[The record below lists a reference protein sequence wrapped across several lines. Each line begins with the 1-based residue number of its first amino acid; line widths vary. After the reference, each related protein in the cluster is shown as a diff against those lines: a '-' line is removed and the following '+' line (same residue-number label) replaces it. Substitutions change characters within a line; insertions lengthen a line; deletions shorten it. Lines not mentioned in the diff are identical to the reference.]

1 MLFDTLTGNDRTVA
15 AMRNMVA
22 TGRVPHAILL
32 YENDGGGAFPLSL
45 AFLEALYGGSGK
57 VAKLIHPDIHFVFP
71 VTGGSKVSTS
81 EKPTSDNYMQW
92 FRELALEH
100 PCFTE
105 SELYQALGIEGK
117 SGLIAVGEARLILDK
132 LSLTGVEGGWRS
144 VVMYLP
150 EKMNQEAANRLL
162 KIVEE
167 PPQQTLFLMI
177 THAPEK
183 VLKTIS
189 SRCLSIRVLPP
200 KDFSTSLEMTGDMSS
215 RPSDASLS
223 SRPSEASGEIS
234 SLFGELMDALL
245 EKNLLT
251 ALEVGESLAALS
263 SREKQKDFCRY
274 AGECLREVFLLQQG
288 MEQLTRIPEE
298 ETDYYRRLAG
308 TLKRSFPRLAA
319 AQLDRAVTLIE
330 RNVNQKIIFTDLVDR
345 LYRNL

>member
-15 AMRNMVA
+15 AMKNMVA

-32 YENDGGGAFPLSL
+32 YENDGGGAFPLCL

-57 VAKLIHPDIHFVFP
+57 VAKMIHPDIHFVFP

-81 EKPTSDNYMQW
+81 EKPTSDSYMQW
-92 FRELALEH
+92 FRELALER

-105 SELYQALGIEGK
+105 NELYQALGIEGK

-167 PPQQTLFLMI
+167 PPQETLFLMI

-200 KDFSTSLEMTGDMSS
+200 RVD
-215 RPSDASLS
+215 LS
-223 SRPSEASGEIS
+223 FRPSEASGEIS
-234 SLFGELMDALL
+234 EYASLFGELMDALL

-263 SREKQKDFCRY
+263 SREKQKAFCRY
-274 AGECLREVFLLQQG
+274 AGEGFRDVFLLQQG
-288 MEQLTRIPEE
+288 LEQLAGVPEE
-298 ETDYYRRLAG
+298 EMDYYRRLAG

-319 AQLDRAVTLIE
+319 TQLDRAVTLIE

>member
-200 KDFSTSLEMTGDMSS
+200 
-215 RPSDASLS
+215 SLS

>member
-1 MLFDTLTGNDRTVA
+1 MLFDTITGNDRTVA

-32 YENDGGGAFPLSL
+32 YENDGGGAFPLCL
-45 AFLEALYGGSGK
+45 AFLEALYGGSPK

-81 EKPTSDNYMQW
+81 EKPTSDSYMQW
-92 FRELALEH
+92 FRELALER
-100 PCFTE
+100 PRFTE

-144 VVMYLP
+144 VVMFLP

-189 SRCLSIRVLPP
+189 SRCLSIRALPP
-200 KDFSTSLEMTGDMSS
+200 RED
-215 RPSDASLS
+215 LS
-223 SRPSEASGEIS
+223 SRPNEEVGEIA
-234 SLFGELMDALL
+234 SLFNDLMDALL

-263 SREKQKDFCRY
+263 SREKQKAFCRY
-274 AGECLREVFLLQQG
+274 AGECLRDVFLLQQG
-288 MEQLTRIPEE
+288 LDRLAGVPDEE
-298 ETDYYRRLAG
+298 MDYYRRLAG
-308 TLKRSFPRLAA
+308 TLKRNFPRTAA